1 MAPSTAYPGLYAEV
15 TVDGCRL
22 TEYDDGEDARSKT
35 KRVYIQSE
43 EGEQFGVQYFIPPSL
58 FMEYGIKA
66 EVSID
71 GVIMRKYIHDNYV
84 GRLHGVS
91 RYACASSANIGDLC
105 VGQRFRFAT
114 LDTHDETG
122 TVNTAVQN
130 QLAATGEISVSF
142 YRITN
147 IRVSSAGKKAP
158 TIQEY
163 DKVPEKAMKGSA
175 VSLKTQLD
183 PFERIAPVT
192 WVEADHVDG
201 DRPFAV
207 IQFKYRSAAALR
219 SLHILPPLPNSVSRE
234 KGTASQL
241 SLAKKPQ
248 LLDIYQPGK
257 EVVPVTKRQRTE
269 NEEGAEVKLVG
280 ERSAKR
286 RCLPTDK
293 DEIIVLE

>member
-1 MAPSTAYPGLYAEV
+1 MAPSIAYPGLYAEV

-35 KRVYIQSE
+35 KTVYIQSE
-43 EGEQFGVQYFIPPSL
+43 AGEQFGVQYFIPPSL

-71 GVIMRKYIHDNYV
+71 GVSMRKYIHDNYV

-91 RYACASSANIGDLC
+91 RYACASSAHIGNLFI
-105 VGQRFRFAT
+105 GQRFRFAT
-114 LDTHDETG
+114 LDTHEETE
-122 TVNTAVQN
+122 TINTAVQN
-130 QLAATGEISVSF
+130 QLAVTGDISVSF

-158 TIQEY
+158 TIHEY
-163 DKVPEKAMKGSA
+163 DKVPEKALKGSA

-207 IQFKYRSAAALR
+207 IRFKYRSEAALR
-219 SLHILPPLPNSVSRE
+219 SLHIPPPLQNSVSLE
-234 KGTASQL
+234 KGSASPL
-241 SLAKKPQ
+241 SMVNKAQP
-248 LLDIYQPGK
+248 LDDYHPGK
-257 EVVPVTKRQRTE
+257 EEKPVMKRHRTE
-269 NEEGAEVKLVG
+269 NDEDSEVKLVE

>member
-114 LDTHDETG
+114 LDTRKFDSSIFSNQSNEIHIDDDTG

-147 IRVSSAGKKAP
+147 IRVSSADKKAP

-175 VSLKTQLD
+175 VSLKTQYDSKGFLTLSNLLTD
-183 PFERIAPVT
+183 WIDSTPSNALHQLRGSKPTMSMEIAHSLLFNSNT
-192 WVEADHVDG
+192 
-201 DRPFAV
+201 
-207 IQFKYRSAAALR
+207 ALQVR
-219 SLHILPPLPNSVSRE
+219 DTVSN
-234 KGTASQL
+234 
-241 SLAKKPQ
+241 KK
-248 LLDIYQPGK
+248 
-257 EVVPVTKRQRTE
+257 
-269 NEEGAEVKLVG
+269 
-280 ERSAKR
+280 
-286 RCLPTDK
+286 DK
-293 DEIIVLE
+293 A